1 MRIKY
6 KLSEI
11 YTQTTSNVGFPQGV
25 ALNLV
30 QAKPTSKQLNSNELG
45 DADGTKFSG

>member
-1 MRIKY
+1 MA
-6 KLSEI
+6 SI
-11 YTQTTSNVGFPQGV
+11 YTQTTSKVGFPQGV
-25 ALNLV
+25 ALNFV